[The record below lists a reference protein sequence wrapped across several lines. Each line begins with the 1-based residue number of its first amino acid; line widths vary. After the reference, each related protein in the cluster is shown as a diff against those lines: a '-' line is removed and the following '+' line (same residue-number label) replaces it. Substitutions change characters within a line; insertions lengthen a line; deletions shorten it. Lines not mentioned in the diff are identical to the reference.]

1 MVENIEQQ
9 DDLPDFLKQN
19 ITPLLENENK
29 YRQKIKSKIWLYF
42 GILFFV
48 NSANVL
54 IVLFHH

>member
-29 YRQKIKSKIWLYF
+29 YRQKIKSKKKI
-42 GILFFV
+42 
-48 NSANVL
+48 
-54 IVLFHH
+54 